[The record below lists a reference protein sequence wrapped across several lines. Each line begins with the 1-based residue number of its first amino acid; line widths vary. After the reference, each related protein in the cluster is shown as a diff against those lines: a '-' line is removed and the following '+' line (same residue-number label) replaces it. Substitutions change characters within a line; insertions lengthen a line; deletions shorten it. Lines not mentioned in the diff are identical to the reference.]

1 LCQCLI
7 EESNALLTAHD
18 SINGMIDKCVSIMEA
33 LYQQIPVDDE
43 IDAAEDEEPGED
55 SAHNSG
61 EDSEDEEE

>member
-1 LCQCLI
+1 
-7 EESNALLTAHD
+7 
-18 SINGMIDKCVSIMEA
+18 MEA

-61 EDSEDEEE
+61 EDSEDEEEQIYNFNT